1 MEQVHGI
8 RIIGE
13 NTFGILVIESDGSGL
28 MRALLPSHEAV
39 ELAICLGFQEAAGRW
54 RRFWRHFEGL
64 SAFSPANAN
73 LLRVP

>member
-54 RRFWRHFEGL
+54 RHFEGL